1 MGWEKQEILFKST
14 RSDGSVMTASQAIL
28 KGLADNIYRYRYEF
42 IQDDLRYEHLIAEHK
57 EILEAIVSGQR
68 EKAQKAAQVHIDHQ
82 YRAIREQLLSENGG
96 R

>member
-1 MGWEKQEILFKST
+1 MIAEADVRFHDL
-14 RSDGSVMTASQAIL
+14 IL
-28 KGLADNIYRYRYEF
+28 KAAGNEKLKGILDGLADNIYRYRYEF

-68 EKAQKAAQVHIDHQ
+68 EEAEKAARVHIDHQ
-82 YRAIREQLLSENGG
+82 YRAIREQLLSENGD